1 MQATYIIRE
10 AVERVTQ
17 LRQLAAGNPLLASA
31 IGEVKHFQAARFAA
45 TYADFL
51 SSAKYK
57 AVALFFLEE
66 LYSAKDYTQRDAQ
79 FARIASALERL
90 FPEQVVKTAVSLAQ
104 LHCLTED
111 LDLAMAQQ
119 WMNDPDTPPVARY
132 VTAWR
137 GVARRP
143 DRNLQLAT
151 VMNVGNELDHLT
163 RIPGLRRLLKMMRG
177 PASLAGLG
185 SLQRF
190 LESGFDTFAS
200 MGADGD
206 GDGARHFLNT
216 VQLREAGLIEQLFVV
231 DRVACEAKISATLCN
246 KVVTSQ

>member
-1 MQATYIIRE
+1 
-10 AVERVTQ
+10 
-17 LRQLAAGNPLLASA
+17 
-31 IGEVKHFQAARFAA
+31 
-45 TYADFL
+45 
-51 SSAKYK
+51 
-57 AVALFFLEE
+57 
-66 LYSAKDYTQRDAQ
+66 
-79 FARIASALERL
+79 
-90 FPEQVVKTAVSLAQ
+90 
-104 LHCLTED
+104 
-111 LDLAMAQQ
+111 MAQQ

-151 VMNVGNELDHLT
+151 VMTVGNELDHLT

-206 GDGARHFLNT
+206 GARHFLNT

-231 DRVACEAKISATLCN
+231 NRVACEEKISATLCN